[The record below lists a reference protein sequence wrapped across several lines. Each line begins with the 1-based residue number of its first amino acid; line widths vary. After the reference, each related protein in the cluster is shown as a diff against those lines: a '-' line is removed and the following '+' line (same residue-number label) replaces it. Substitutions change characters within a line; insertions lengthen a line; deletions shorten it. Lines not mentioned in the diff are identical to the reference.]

1 MQQLKQLYR
10 SNYAGENIVK
20 TLVLKDGEWN
30 PESEFVPNRVIN
42 THTTTQAVAIGNG
55 ESRAKFDLRLIGAHM
70 AGLGGVDT
78 LQSYGCN
85 ALYRD
90 FTPDFLIATG
100 EDIVDEI
107 ANSGYAYNNIVYANA
122 NYLLDYPGKFY
133 LIPQNISYDAG
144 ALAAY
149 MACFDGHKKV
159 FLLGY
164 DQYDNTHQYDGGN
177 YNNIYKGTNGYL
189 QTDESQNGHFFTTAL
204 YNVVVTYPD
213 VEFIRVMPEKTWWIA
228 DELLPLANFRQIDYN
243 EFTLE
248 ADLGILASV

>member
-10 SNYAGENIVK
+10 SNYAGENIVS

-30 PESEFVPNRVIN
+30 PTTEFVPNRVIN
-42 THTTTQAVAIGNG
+42 THTTTQAVCIGNG
-55 ESRAKFDLRLIGAHM
+55 ESRQDFDLRYIGAHM
-70 AGLGGVDT
+70 AGLGGADT

-100 EDIVDEI
+100 DEI
-107 ANSGYAYNNIVYANA
+107 VKEISNSGYASNNIVYANA
-122 NYLLDYPGKFY
+122 NHLLEHPGKFY
-133 LIPQNISYDAG
+133 LVPQNISYDAG
-144 ALAAY
+144 SLAAY
-149 MACFDGHKKV
+149 MACFDGHKKI

-164 DQYDNTHQYDGGN
+164 DQYDNHHQYHGAN

-189 QTDESQNGHFFTTAL
+189 PEDETQNGHFFTTAL
-204 YNVVVTYPD
+204 YNVVVAYPD

-243 EFTLE
+243 EFRIE
-248 ADLGILASV
+248 ADLGLLVSV